1 MSEASAMLHI
11 HTGDDSLHE
20 ISAEL
25 LCQFVENLQKLT
37 YLIAAAKSGMGNRK
51 RIFGTAEFSEEYQ
64 IVCALP
70 KAGSYVLPFKIRN
83 AAHPFL
89 DESAGVF
96 SAMMAAFAGIAAG
109 DISRTVLPD
118 LSPENRARFARCMS
132 KFVPKNG
139 SSWRVTIDTDKRMTI
154 NGVPE
159 VFEFSRELTE
169 RAEKVL
175 NAPVEIPE
183 ESMSVIGELVSVN
196 FESNSLVVRNYATH
210 RQMECLYRPEVVDQI
225 LQNRSGGVQVT
236 GKFTLDDEGNPKKL
250 TDVTLIVAV
259 DLSRIVV
266 SSFFAGGKTIVCAAN
281 KDVSFVPKLDEET
294 RQMFVVERDDLGVEV
309 YASTRDEL
317 VEELK
322 EQLAVNW
329 LEYALAEDS
338 ELTETALAV
347 KRNLLAHY
355 SEEA

>member
-11 HTGDDSLHE
+11 HTDDDSQHE

-37 YLIAAAKSGMGNRK
+37 YLTAAAKSGKGNRK
-51 RIFGTAEFSEEYQ
+51 KIFGTAEFAEEYQ
-64 IVCALP
+64 LVCALP
-70 KAGSYVLPFKIRN
+70 KAGSYILPFKIRN
-83 AAHPFL
+83 VAHPLL
-89 DESAGVF
+89 DESSAVF
-96 SAMMAAFAGIAAG
+96 AAMMAAFVGIQSG
-109 DISRTVLPD
+109 DISHTVLPD
-118 LSPENRARFARCMS
+118 LSPENRARFATCVS
-132 KFVPKNG
+132 KLSPKNG
-139 SSWRVTIDTDKRMTI
+139 KSWRVTIDTDKHLAV

-159 VFEFSRELTE
+159 VFEFSHELTE
-169 RAEKVL
+169 SAEKVL

-183 ESMSVIGELVSVN
+183 EIMSVIGELVSVN

-210 RQMECLYRPEVVDQI
+210 KQIECLYRPEVVDQI
-225 LQNRSGGVQVT
+225 LQNRSGGVQVS

-250 TDVTLIVAV
+250 TDVSSIVAV

-266 SSFFAGGKTIVCAAN
+266 SSFVANGENIRCVAG
-281 KDVSFVPKLDEET
+281 KDASFVPQLDEET
-294 RQMFVVERDDLGVEV
+294 RQMFVVTRDELGIEV
-309 YASTRDEL
+309 FASTRDEL
-317 VEELK
+317 VDELN

-329 LEYALAEDS
+329 LEYAMADDS

-355 SEEA
+355 SKEA